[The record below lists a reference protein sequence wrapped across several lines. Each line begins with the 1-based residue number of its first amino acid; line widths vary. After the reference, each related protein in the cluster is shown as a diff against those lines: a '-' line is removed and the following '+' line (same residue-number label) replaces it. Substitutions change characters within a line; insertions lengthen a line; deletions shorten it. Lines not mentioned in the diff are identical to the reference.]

1 MTDSSCSTSSG
12 LPETPH
18 QPLSFQYPKR
28 SFEKKVTVNRS
39 FQPSWYARWSWL
51 HYLENQD
58 AVLCLICAQASY
70 LKKIQWSCNLD
81 LSFISKG
88 FSNWKDAT
96 NKFQR
101 HAVSKT
107 HKEAVLKMLTLS
119 SSVNI
124 AESLSSE
131 HKREKYER
139 RQCLLK

>member
-1 MTDSSCSTSSG
+1 M
-12 LPETPH
+12 
-18 QPLSFQYPKR
+18 
-28 SFEKKVTVNRS
+28 
-39 FQPSWYARWSWL
+39 
-51 HYLENQD
+51 
-58 AVLCLICAQASY
+58 LCLICAQASY

-107 HKEAVLKMLTLS
+107 HKEAVLKMVTLS

-124 AESLSSE
+124 ALRSL
-131 HKREKYER
+131 KER
-139 RQCLLK
+139 NMNDDNAFLR